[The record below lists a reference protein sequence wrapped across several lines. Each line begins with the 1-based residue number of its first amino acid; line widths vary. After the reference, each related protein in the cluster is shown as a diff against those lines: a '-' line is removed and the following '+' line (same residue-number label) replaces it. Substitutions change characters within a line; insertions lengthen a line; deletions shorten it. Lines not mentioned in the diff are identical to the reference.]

1 MEDSSW
7 ELDHQEKPL
16 PTVTRNQRAEIQ
28 AQQKHEREEGQHGQA
43 QLRANH
49 PRAGSHKAGGRAS
62 EPQKTHECYFGTCIS
77 QYLPYKNEAEKIK
90 RKTFSII

>member
-28 AQQKHEREEGQHGQA
+28 AQQKHEREEGQQGQA
-43 QLRANH
+43 QLRAKH
-49 PRAGSHKAGGRAS
+49 PRAGSHRLEGEHLNPKRHMNVTLVLVS
-62 EPQKTHECYFGTCIS
+62 VSIFLIKTR
-77 QYLPYKNEAEKIK
+77 L
-90 RKTFSII
+90 RK